1 MPRRS
6 INRLSPRL
14 VHGVLLSAAMALAGC
29 KGQPAQVAD
38 PVEKAQPELAVMT
51 SLPILWAEGDIGS
64 MLSGDNAGNW
74 VKDRLEQRY
83 RLVPVD
89 RLTQLSGRSRLL
101 LAQPRA
107 LSGEENVALDD
118 WVREGG
124 DVLLLADPMLTAHSD
139 YALGD
144 ARAPQPVALLSPI
157 LARWG
162 MELTFDPAQSPEMRV
177 SQGDLALPVRM
188 TGGLRLTGQGH
199 QSTCTLSENA
209 LIARCDI
216 GEGRV
221 TVVADA
227 ALVEDVDHALNGGP
241 QALDRLLDTA
251 FADASGQS

>member
-1 MPRRS
+1 M
-6 INRLSPRL
+6 
-14 VHGVLLSAAMALAGC
+14 
-29 KGQPAQVAD
+29 
-38 PVEKAQPELAVMT
+38 
-51 SLPILWAEGDIGS
+51 
-64 MLSGDNAGNW
+64 
-74 VKDRLEQRY
+74 
-83 RLVPVD
+83 
-89 RLTQLSGRSRLL
+89 
-101 LAQPRA
+101 
-107 LSGEENVALDD
+107 
-118 WVREGG
+118 
-124 DVLLLADPMLTAHSD
+124 
-139 YALGD
+139 
-144 ARAPQPVALLSPI
+144 
-157 LARWG
+157 
-162 MELTFDPAQSPEMRV
+162 